1 MAVQEDGYVLKILSD
16 MDLRQDNIFLIFSEL
31 NMRSDKLLMGS

>member
-1 MAVQEDGYVLKILSD
+1 MTVEEDGYVLEILSD
-16 MDLRQDNIFLIFSEL
+16 ADLRQDNTFLIFSEL